1 MLKKAKIKRHRLNP
15 NGVWLKHACKD
26 TRLRFIVLMG
36 GASSGK
42 SYSVAQIFPILA
54 FLENT
59 NHLVMRKVGASI
71 DKTIYADFKASIHNS
86 VLRWKRNG
94 EVEIEQPL
102 SELCTFKQNCI
113 EFKCGARIDFSGLDD
128 PEKIK
133 GISQYKRV
141 FLDELSEYDESDF
154 KQIRLRLRGME
165 GQQIIS
171 AFNPISE
178 EHWIKKHWLDR
189 EQWND
194 VPMEIDGIPKELCAV
209 KSVRMNSEK
218 MILNPNTGE
227 YDRHAPDTIV
237 IQSTYLNNFWVVGS
251 PDGKYGYY
259 DQQAIATFENDRIN
273 DPDYYQVYAL
283 GEWGHIRTGAEFF
296 PSFSHGVVC
305 GRFKYNPELPIHI
318 SMDSNVLPYV
328 TATFFQKEYKPD
340 DVQQVTQIDEL
351 PIESPNNSARKAAK
365 VIAKRLKE
373 YGYSDKVYLHGD
385 ASGKA
390 ANTIDCENRSFFD
403 LVIDELERE
412 GFDVVD
418 NIGKRNPSV
427 ATTGEFIN
435 AVWDGRVPGVSIRI
449 DDDCTVSIDDYQAV
463 QKDENG
469 AIAKQK
475 VTNPVTKQK
484 YEAHGHCFV
493 GDTLVETDHGKV
505 PIKDVKIGDKV
516 LTRFGYST
524 VYNSLCTSRNTQYFH
539 VIVCGKTLK
548 CTYDHPIYTTRGF
561 LPAYQLKV
569 GDEVLILNNG
579 NLCIERLQR
588 TTVSSF
594 IAILTQNVR
603 AIGDTL
609 KAGLKLTANGKK
621 SHSTATFG
629 LSSVAKFPKVIMF
642 TTLMGMS
649 ITIQST
655 TLLCCLGLS
664 TLSIMVRTCL
674 KSKRNSTNSNSIQS
688 EIKRQHGMGQ
698 KKDLNGTRKTQRS
711 RWQNVN
717 IGRTIA
723 SAVAK
728 SFRAVR
734 YKVANSAGIIANQSG
749 EETKGLTMWSALAQ
763 FAALNLLSI
772 STLGKSVVAGHV
784 PASIAGRADVY
795 DISVEDAEFIADDVL
810 VHNCTDTLRY
820 IAHDL
825 LRQQYTDFSM
835 GRKRSLYSES
845 EFNMF
850 NPSTEYDYERTAVYV
865 IPSIGGLFVLARLA
879 RVGDR
884 WHLTDVCRR
893 GVKGNEEIERAVMSL
908 PADQYMVEC
917 PPAYFQMVRNLR
929 SSLGNVSVLR
939 MGADVRTRIMATSDW
954 VRSHVRI
961 NPDMLGE
968 AEYGQFINDVL
979 DYSDTSSDDTVGA
992 SAALSGLA
1000 RVIVRNGL

>member
-1 MLKKAKIKRHRLNP
+1 MKLERELFSP
-15 NGVWLKHACKD
+15 NAFWLWRYTLDKSV
-26 TRLRFIVLMG
+26 RFIVLYG
-36 GASSGK
+36 GSSSGK
-42 SYSVAQIFPILA
+42 SFSVAQFFAILA
-54 FLENT
+54 FYEGCNM
-59 NHLVMRKVGASI
+59 LVMRKVGASI
-71 DKTIYADFKASIHNS
+71 EKTIYADFKAAI
-86 VLRWKRNG
+86 NG
-94 EVEIEQPL
+94 IDGLAE
-102 SELCTFKQNCI
+102 CCRFKQNSI
-113 EFKCGARIDFSGLDD
+113 VFNDGGKIDFSGLDD

-141 FLDELSEYDESDF
+141 FLDELSEYDETDF
-154 KQIRLRLRGME
+154 KQIRLRLRGQE
-165 GQQIIS
+165 GQQIVA

-178 EHWIKKHWLDR
+178 EHWIKKKWFDR
-189 EQWND
+189 ETWQD
-194 VPMEIDGIPKELCAV
+194 IPMALTIGNETLPQELCAV

-305 GRFKYNPELPIHI
+305 GRFKNNPELPIHI

-390 ANTIDCENRSFFD
+390 ANTIDSENRSFFD

-412 GFDVVD
+412 GFVVVD

-449 DDDCTVSIDDYQAV
+449 DNDCTVSIDDYQAV

-484 YEAHGHCFV
+484 YEPHAH
-493 GDTLVETDHGKV
+493 
-505 PIKDVKIGDKV
+505 
-516 LTRFGYST
+516 
-524 VYNSLCTSRNTQYFH
+524 
-539 VIVCGKTLK
+539 
-548 CTYDHPIYTTRGF
+548 
-561 LPAYQLKV
+561 
-569 GDEVLILNNG
+569 
-579 NLCIERLQR
+579 
-588 TTVSSF
+588 
-594 IAILTQNVR
+594 
-603 AIGDTL
+603 
-609 KAGLKLTANGKK
+609 
-621 SHSTATFG
+621 
-629 LSSVAKFPKVIMF
+629 
-642 TTLMGMS
+642 
-649 ITIQST
+649 
-655 TLLCCLGLS
+655 
-664 TLSIMVRTCL
+664 
-674 KSKRNSTNSNSIQS
+674 
-688 EIKRQHGMGQ
+688 
-698 KKDLNGTRKTQRS
+698 
-711 RWQNVN
+711 
-717 IGRTIA
+717 
-723 SAVAK
+723 
-728 SFRAVR
+728 
-734 YKVANSAGIIANQSG
+734 
-749 EETKGLTMWSALAQ
+749 
-763 FAALNLLSI
+763 I
-772 STLGKSVVAGHV
+772 S
-784 PASIAGRADVY
+784 
-795 DISVEDAEFIADDVL
+795 
-810 VHNCTDTLRY
+810 DTLRY
-820 IAHDL
+820 VVYDL

-845 EFNMF
+845 EFKMF

-893 GVKGNEEIERAVMSL
+893 GVKGNEEIEQAVMSL

-992 SAALSGLA
+992 SAVLSGLA

>member
-1 MLKKAKIKRHRLNP
+1 MKLERELFSP
-15 NGVWLKHACKD
+15 NAFWLWRYTLDKSV
-26 TRLRFIVLMG
+26 RFIVLYG
-36 GASSGK
+36 GSSSGK
-42 SYSVAQIFPILA
+42 SFSVAQFFAILA
-54 FLENT
+54 FYEGCNM
-59 NHLVMRKVGASI
+59 LVMRKVGASI
-71 DKTIYADFKASIHNS
+71 EKTIYADFRAAI
-86 VLRWKRNG
+86 NG
-94 EVEIEQPL
+94 IDGLAE
-102 SELCTFKQNCI
+102 CCRFKQNSI
-113 EFKCGARIDFSGLDD
+113 VFNDGGKIDFSGLDD

-141 FLDELSEYDESDF
+141 FLDELSEYDETDF
-154 KQIRLRLRGME
+154 KQIRLRLRGQE
-165 GQQIIS
+165 GQQIVA

-178 EHWIKKHWLDR
+178 EHWIKKKWFDR
-189 EQWND
+189 ETWHD
-194 VPMEIDGIPKELCAV
+194 IPMALTIGNETLPQELCAV

-365 VIAKRLKE
+365 VIAKRMKE

-390 ANTIDCENRSFFD
+390 ANTIDEQNRSFFD
-403 LVIDELERE
+403 LVIDELEHE
-412 GFDVVD
+412 GFEVEDC
-418 NIGKRNPSV
+418 IGNKNPSV

-435 AVWDGRVPGVSIRI
+435 AVWDGRVPGVAIRI
-449 DDDCTVSIDDYQAV
+449 DNDCTTSIDDYQSV

-484 YEAHGHCFV
+484 YEAHGH
-493 GDTLVETDHGKV
+493 
-505 PIKDVKIGDKV
+505 
-516 LTRFGYST
+516 
-524 VYNSLCTSRNTQYFH
+524 
-539 VIVCGKTLK
+539 
-548 CTYDHPIYTTRGF
+548 
-561 LPAYQLKV
+561 
-569 GDEVLILNNG
+569 
-579 NLCIERLQR
+579 
-588 TTVSSF
+588 VS
-594 IAILTQNVR
+594 
-603 AIGDTL
+603 
-609 KAGLKLTANGKK
+609 
-621 SHSTATFG
+621 
-629 LSSVAKFPKVIMF
+629 
-642 TTLMGMS
+642 
-649 ITIQST
+649 
-655 TLLCCLGLS
+655 
-664 TLSIMVRTCL
+664 
-674 KSKRNSTNSNSIQS
+674 
-688 EIKRQHGMGQ
+688 
-698 KKDLNGTRKTQRS
+698 
-711 RWQNVN
+711 
-717 IGRTIA
+717 
-723 SAVAK
+723 
-728 SFRAVR
+728 
-734 YKVANSAGIIANQSG
+734 
-749 EETKGLTMWSALAQ
+749 
-763 FAALNLLSI
+763 
-772 STLGKSVVAGHV
+772 
-784 PASIAGRADVY
+784 
-795 DISVEDAEFIADDVL
+795 
-810 VHNCTDTLRY
+810 DTLRY

-835 GRKRSLYSES
+835 GRKRSLYSET

-865 IPSIGGLFVLARLA
+865 IPSIGGLFILARLA

>member
-1 MLKKAKIKRHRLNP
+1 MKLERELFSP
-15 NGVWLKHACKD
+15 NAFWLWRYTLDKSV
-26 TRLRFIVLMG
+26 RFIVLYG
-36 GASSGK
+36 GSSSGK
-42 SYSVAQIFPILA
+42 SFSVAQFFSILA
-54 FLENT
+54 FYEGCNM
-59 NHLVMRKVGASI
+59 LVMRKVGASI
-71 DKTIYADFKASIHNS
+71 EKTIYADFRAAI
-86 VLRWKRNG
+86 NG
-94 EVEIEQPL
+94 IDGLAE
-102 SELCTFKQNCI
+102 CCRFKQNSI
-113 EFKCGARIDFSGLDD
+113 VFNDGGKIDFSGLDD

-141 FLDELSEYDESDF
+141 FLDELSEYDETDF
-154 KQIRLRLRGME
+154 KQIRLRLRGQE
-165 GQQIIS
+165 GQQIVA

-178 EHWIKKHWLDR
+178 EHWIKKKWFDR
-189 EQWND
+189 ETWQD
-194 VPMEIDGIPKELCAV
+194 IPMALTIGNETLPQELCAV

-390 ANTIDCENRSFFD
+390 ANTIDEQNRSFFD
-403 LVIDELERE
+403 LVIDELEHE
-412 GFDVVD
+412 GFEVEDC
-418 NIGKRNPSV
+418 IGNKNPSV

-435 AVWDGRVPGVSIRI
+435 AVWDGRVPGVAIRI
-449 DDDCTVSIDDYQAV
+449 DNDCTTSIDDYQAV

-484 YEAHGHCFV
+484 YEAHGH
-493 GDTLVETDHGKV
+493 
-505 PIKDVKIGDKV
+505 
-516 LTRFGYST
+516 
-524 VYNSLCTSRNTQYFH
+524 
-539 VIVCGKTLK
+539 
-548 CTYDHPIYTTRGF
+548 
-561 LPAYQLKV
+561 
-569 GDEVLILNNG
+569 
-579 NLCIERLQR
+579 
-588 TTVSSF
+588 
-594 IAILTQNVR
+594 
-603 AIGDTL
+603 
-609 KAGLKLTANGKK
+609 
-621 SHSTATFG
+621 
-629 LSSVAKFPKVIMF
+629 VA
-642 TTLMGMS
+642 
-649 ITIQST
+649 
-655 TLLCCLGLS
+655 
-664 TLSIMVRTCL
+664 
-674 KSKRNSTNSNSIQS
+674 
-688 EIKRQHGMGQ
+688 
-698 KKDLNGTRKTQRS
+698 
-711 RWQNVN
+711 
-717 IGRTIA
+717 
-723 SAVAK
+723 
-728 SFRAVR
+728 
-734 YKVANSAGIIANQSG
+734 
-749 EETKGLTMWSALAQ
+749 
-763 FAALNLLSI
+763 
-772 STLGKSVVAGHV
+772 
-784 PASIAGRADVY
+784 
-795 DISVEDAEFIADDVL
+795 
-810 VHNCTDTLRY
+810 DTLRY
-820 IAHDL
+820 ICADL
-825 LRQQYTDFSM
+825 LRAQYTEFSM
-835 GRKRSLYSES
+835 GRKRSIYSEG
-845 EFNMF
+845 EFKFF

-865 IPSIGGLFVLARLA
+865 IPSICGLFILARLA

-979 DYSDTSSDDTVGA
+979 DYSDTSSDDTLGA

>member
-1 MLKKAKIKRHRLNP
+1 MKLERELFSP
-15 NGVWLKHACKD
+15 NAFWLWRYTLDKSV
-26 TRLRFIVLMG
+26 RFIVLYG
-36 GASSGK
+36 GSSSGK
-42 SYSVAQIFPILA
+42 SFSVAQFFSILA
-54 FLENT
+54 FYEGCNM
-59 NHLVMRKVGASI
+59 LVMRKVGASI
-71 DKTIYADFKASIHNS
+71 EKTIYADFRAAI
-86 VLRWKRNG
+86 NG
-94 EVEIEQPL
+94 IDGLAE
-102 SELCTFKQNCI
+102 CCRFKQNSI
-113 EFKCGARIDFSGLDD
+113 VFNDGGKIDFSGLDD

-141 FLDELSEYDESDF
+141 FLDELSEYDETDF
-154 KQIRLRLRGME
+154 KQIRLRLRGQE
-165 GQQIIS
+165 GQQIVA

-178 EHWIKKHWLDR
+178 EHWIKKKWFDR
-189 EQWND
+189 ETWQD
-194 VPMEIDGIPKELCAV
+194 IPMALTIGNETLPQELCAV

-390 ANTIDCENRSFFD
+390 ANTIDEQNRSFFD

-412 GFDVVD
+412 GFVVVD

-449 DDDCTVSIDDYQAV
+449 DNDCTVSIDDYQAV

-484 YEAHGHCFV
+484 YEAHGH
-493 GDTLVETDHGKV
+493 
-505 PIKDVKIGDKV
+505 
-516 LTRFGYST
+516 
-524 VYNSLCTSRNTQYFH
+524 
-539 VIVCGKTLK
+539 
-548 CTYDHPIYTTRGF
+548 
-561 LPAYQLKV
+561 
-569 GDEVLILNNG
+569 
-579 NLCIERLQR
+579 
-588 TTVSSF
+588 VS
-594 IAILTQNVR
+594 
-603 AIGDTL
+603 D
-609 KAGLKLTANGKK
+609 
-621 SHSTATFG
+621 
-629 LSSVAKFPKVIMF
+629 
-642 TTLMGMS
+642 
-649 ITIQST
+649 
-655 TLLCCLGLS
+655 C
-664 TLSIMVRTCL
+664 
-674 KSKRNSTNSNSIQS
+674 
-688 EIKRQHGMGQ
+688 
-698 KKDLNGTRKTQRS
+698 
-711 RWQNVN
+711 
-717 IGRTIA
+717 
-723 SAVAK
+723 
-728 SFRAVR
+728 
-734 YKVANSAGIIANQSG
+734 
-749 EETKGLTMWSALAQ
+749 
-763 FAALNLLSI
+763 
-772 STLGKSVVAGHV
+772 
-784 PASIAGRADVY
+784 
-795 DISVEDAEFIADDVL
+795 
-810 VHNCTDTLRY
+810 LRY

-865 IPSIGGLFVLARLA
+865 IPSIGGLFILARLA

-917 PPAYFQMVRNLR
+917 QPAYFQMVRNLR

-992 SAALSGLA
+992 SAVLSGLA

>member
-1 MLKKAKIKRHRLNP
+1 MKLERELFSP
-15 NGVWLKHACKD
+15 NAFWLWRYTLDKSV
-26 TRLRFIVLMG
+26 RFIVLYG
-36 GASSGK
+36 GSSSGK
-42 SYSVAQIFPILA
+42 SFSVAQFFSILA
-54 FLENT
+54 FYEGCNM
-59 NHLVMRKVGASI
+59 LVMRKVGASI
-71 DKTIYADFKASIHNS
+71 EKTIYADFRAAI
-86 VLRWKRNG
+86 NG
-94 EVEIEQPL
+94 IDGLAE
-102 SELCTFKQNCI
+102 CCRFKQNSI
-113 EFKCGARIDFSGLDD
+113 VFNDGGKIDFSGLDD

-141 FLDELSEYDESDF
+141 FLDELSEYDETDF
-154 KQIRLRLRGME
+154 KQIRLRLRGQE
-165 GQQIIS
+165 GQQIVA

-178 EHWIKKHWLDR
+178 EHWIKKKWFDR
-189 EQWND
+189 ETWHD
-194 VPMEIDGIPKELCAV
+194 IPMALTIGNETLPQELCAV

-390 ANTIDCENRSFFD
+390 ANTIDSENRSFFD
-403 LVIDELERE
+403 LVIDELEHE

-484 YEAHGHCFV
+484 YEAHGH
-493 GDTLVETDHGKV
+493 
-505 PIKDVKIGDKV
+505 
-516 LTRFGYST
+516 
-524 VYNSLCTSRNTQYFH
+524 
-539 VIVCGKTLK
+539 
-548 CTYDHPIYTTRGF
+548 
-561 LPAYQLKV
+561 
-569 GDEVLILNNG
+569 
-579 NLCIERLQR
+579 
-588 TTVSSF
+588 VS
-594 IAILTQNVR
+594 
-603 AIGDTL
+603 D
-609 KAGLKLTANGKK
+609 
-621 SHSTATFG
+621 
-629 LSSVAKFPKVIMF
+629 
-642 TTLMGMS
+642 
-649 ITIQST
+649 
-655 TLLCCLGLS
+655 C
-664 TLSIMVRTCL
+664 
-674 KSKRNSTNSNSIQS
+674 
-688 EIKRQHGMGQ
+688 
-698 KKDLNGTRKTQRS
+698 
-711 RWQNVN
+711 
-717 IGRTIA
+717 
-723 SAVAK
+723 
-728 SFRAVR
+728 
-734 YKVANSAGIIANQSG
+734 
-749 EETKGLTMWSALAQ
+749 
-763 FAALNLLSI
+763 
-772 STLGKSVVAGHV
+772 
-784 PASIAGRADVY
+784 
-795 DISVEDAEFIADDVL
+795 
-810 VHNCTDTLRY
+810 LRY

-865 IPSIGGLFVLARLA
+865 IPSIGGLFILARLA

-917 PPAYFQMVRNLR
+917 QPAYFQMVRNLR
-929 SSLGNVSVLR
+929 SSLGNVSVLT

>member
-1 MLKKAKIKRHRLNP
+1 MKLERELFSP
-15 NGVWLKHACKD
+15 NAFWLWRYTLDKSV
-26 TRLRFIVLMG
+26 RFIVLYG
-36 GASSGK
+36 GSSSGK
-42 SYSVAQIFPILA
+42 SFSVAQFFAILA
-54 FLENT
+54 FYEGCNM
-59 NHLVMRKVGASI
+59 LVMRKVGASI
-71 DKTIYADFKASIHNS
+71 EKTIYADFRAAI
-86 VLRWKRNG
+86 NG
-94 EVEIEQPL
+94 IDGLAE
-102 SELCTFKQNCI
+102 CCRFKQNSI
-113 EFKCGARIDFSGLDD
+113 VFNDGGKIDFSGLDD

-141 FLDELSEYDESDF
+141 FLDELSEYDETDF
-154 KQIRLRLRGME
+154 KQIRLRLRGQE
-165 GQQIIS
+165 GQQIVA

-178 EHWIKKHWLDR
+178 EHWIKKKWFDR
-189 EQWND
+189 ETWQD
-194 VPMEIDGIPKELCAV
+194 IPMALTIGNETLPQELCAV

-365 VIAKRLKE
+365 VIAGRLRE

-390 ANTIDCENRSFFD
+390 ANTIDEQNRSFFD
-403 LVIDELERE
+403 LVIDELEHE
-412 GFDVVD
+412 GFEVEDC
-418 NIGKRNPSV
+418 IGNKNPSV

-435 AVWDGRVPGVSIRI
+435 AVWDGRVPGVAIRI
-449 DDDCTVSIDDYQAV
+449 DNDCTTSIDDYQAV

-484 YEAHGHCFV
+484 YEAHGH
-493 GDTLVETDHGKV
+493 
-505 PIKDVKIGDKV
+505 
-516 LTRFGYST
+516 
-524 VYNSLCTSRNTQYFH
+524 
-539 VIVCGKTLK
+539 
-548 CTYDHPIYTTRGF
+548 
-561 LPAYQLKV
+561 
-569 GDEVLILNNG
+569 
-579 NLCIERLQR
+579 
-588 TTVSSF
+588 
-594 IAILTQNVR
+594 
-603 AIGDTL
+603 
-609 KAGLKLTANGKK
+609 
-621 SHSTATFG
+621 
-629 LSSVAKFPKVIMF
+629 VA
-642 TTLMGMS
+642 
-649 ITIQST
+649 
-655 TLLCCLGLS
+655 
-664 TLSIMVRTCL
+664 
-674 KSKRNSTNSNSIQS
+674 
-688 EIKRQHGMGQ
+688 
-698 KKDLNGTRKTQRS
+698 
-711 RWQNVN
+711 
-717 IGRTIA
+717 
-723 SAVAK
+723 
-728 SFRAVR
+728 
-734 YKVANSAGIIANQSG
+734 
-749 EETKGLTMWSALAQ
+749 
-763 FAALNLLSI
+763 
-772 STLGKSVVAGHV
+772 
-784 PASIAGRADVY
+784 
-795 DISVEDAEFIADDVL
+795 
-810 VHNCTDTLRY
+810 DTLRY
-820 IAHDL
+820 ICADL
-825 LRQQYTDFSM
+825 LRAQYTEFSM
-835 GRKRSLYSES
+835 GRKRSIYSEG
-845 EFNMF
+845 EFKFF

-865 IPSIGGLFVLARLA
+865 IPSIGGLFVIARLA

>member
-1 MLKKAKIKRHRLNP
+1 MKLERELFSP
-15 NGVWLKHACKD
+15 NAFWLWRYTLDKSV
-26 TRLRFIVLMG
+26 RFIVLYG
-36 GASSGK
+36 GSSSGK
-42 SYSVAQIFPILA
+42 SFSVAQFFAILA
-54 FLENT
+54 FYEGCNM
-59 NHLVMRKVGASI
+59 LVMRKVGASI
-71 DKTIYADFKASIHNS
+71 EKTIYADFKAAI
-86 VLRWKRNG
+86 NG
-94 EVEIEQPL
+94 IDGLAE
-102 SELCTFKQNCI
+102 CCRFKQNSI
-113 EFKCGARIDFSGLDD
+113 VFNDGGKIDFSGLDD

-141 FLDELSEYDESDF
+141 FLDELSEYDETDF
-154 KQIRLRLRGME
+154 KQIRLRLRGQE
-165 GQQIIS
+165 GQQIVA

-178 EHWIKKHWLDR
+178 EHWIKKKWFDR
-189 EQWND
+189 ETWQD
-194 VPMEIDGIPKELCAV
+194 IPMALTIGNETLPQELCAV

-412 GFDVVD
+412 GFVVVD

-484 YEAHGHCFV
+484 YEAHGH
-493 GDTLVETDHGKV
+493 
-505 PIKDVKIGDKV
+505 
-516 LTRFGYST
+516 
-524 VYNSLCTSRNTQYFH
+524 
-539 VIVCGKTLK
+539 
-548 CTYDHPIYTTRGF
+548 
-561 LPAYQLKV
+561 
-569 GDEVLILNNG
+569 
-579 NLCIERLQR
+579 
-588 TTVSSF
+588 VS
-594 IAILTQNVR
+594 
-603 AIGDTL
+603 D
-609 KAGLKLTANGKK
+609 
-621 SHSTATFG
+621 
-629 LSSVAKFPKVIMF
+629 
-642 TTLMGMS
+642 
-649 ITIQST
+649 
-655 TLLCCLGLS
+655 C
-664 TLSIMVRTCL
+664 
-674 KSKRNSTNSNSIQS
+674 
-688 EIKRQHGMGQ
+688 
-698 KKDLNGTRKTQRS
+698 
-711 RWQNVN
+711 
-717 IGRTIA
+717 
-723 SAVAK
+723 
-728 SFRAVR
+728 
-734 YKVANSAGIIANQSG
+734 
-749 EETKGLTMWSALAQ
+749 
-763 FAALNLLSI
+763 
-772 STLGKSVVAGHV
+772 
-784 PASIAGRADVY
+784 
-795 DISVEDAEFIADDVL
+795 
-810 VHNCTDTLRY
+810 LRY

-845 EFNMF
+845 EFKMF

-893 GVKGNEEIERAVMSL
+893 GVKGNEEIEQAVMSL

>member
-1 MLKKAKIKRHRLNP
+1 MKLERELFSP
-15 NGVWLKHACKD
+15 NAFWLWRYTLDKSV
-26 TRLRFIVLMG
+26 RFIVLYG
-36 GASSGK
+36 GSSSGK
-42 SYSVAQIFPILA
+42 SFSVAQFFAILA
-54 FLENT
+54 FYEGCNM
-59 NHLVMRKVGASI
+59 LVMRKVGASI
-71 DKTIYADFKASIHNS
+71 EKTIYADFRAAI
-86 VLRWKRNG
+86 NG
-94 EVEIEQPL
+94 IDGLAE
-102 SELCTFKQNCI
+102 CCRFKQNSI
-113 EFKCGARIDFSGLDD
+113 VFNDGGKIDFSGLDD

-141 FLDELSEYDESDF
+141 FLDELSEYDETDF
-154 KQIRLRLRGME
+154 KQIRLRLRGQE
-165 GQQIIS
+165 GQQIVA

-178 EHWIKKHWLDR
+178 EHWIKKKWFDR
-189 EQWND
+189 ETWHD
-194 VPMEIDGIPKELCAV
+194 IPMALTIGNETLPQELCAV

-412 GFDVVD
+412 GFVVVD

-449 DDDCTVSIDDYQAV
+449 DNDCTVSIDDYQAV

-484 YEAHGHCFV
+484 YEAHGH
-493 GDTLVETDHGKV
+493 
-505 PIKDVKIGDKV
+505 
-516 LTRFGYST
+516 
-524 VYNSLCTSRNTQYFH
+524 
-539 VIVCGKTLK
+539 
-548 CTYDHPIYTTRGF
+548 
-561 LPAYQLKV
+561 
-569 GDEVLILNNG
+569 
-579 NLCIERLQR
+579 
-588 TTVSSF
+588 VS
-594 IAILTQNVR
+594 
-603 AIGDTL
+603 D
-609 KAGLKLTANGKK
+609 
-621 SHSTATFG
+621 
-629 LSSVAKFPKVIMF
+629 
-642 TTLMGMS
+642 
-649 ITIQST
+649 
-655 TLLCCLGLS
+655 C
-664 TLSIMVRTCL
+664 
-674 KSKRNSTNSNSIQS
+674 
-688 EIKRQHGMGQ
+688 
-698 KKDLNGTRKTQRS
+698 
-711 RWQNVN
+711 
-717 IGRTIA
+717 
-723 SAVAK
+723 
-728 SFRAVR
+728 
-734 YKVANSAGIIANQSG
+734 
-749 EETKGLTMWSALAQ
+749 
-763 FAALNLLSI
+763 
-772 STLGKSVVAGHV
+772 
-784 PASIAGRADVY
+784 
-795 DISVEDAEFIADDVL
+795 
-810 VHNCTDTLRY
+810 LRY

-865 IPSIGGLFVLARLA
+865 IPSIGGLFILARLA

>member
-1 MLKKAKIKRHRLNP
+1 MKLERELFSP
-15 NGVWLKHACKD
+15 NAFWLWRYTLDKSV
-26 TRLRFIVLMG
+26 RFIVLYG
-36 GASSGK
+36 GSSSGK
-42 SYSVAQIFPILA
+42 SFSVAQFFAILA
-54 FLENT
+54 FYEGCNM
-59 NHLVMRKVGASI
+59 LVMRKVGASI
-71 DKTIYADFKASIHNS
+71 EKTIYADFRAAI
-86 VLRWKRNG
+86 NG
-94 EVEIEQPL
+94 IDGLAE
-102 SELCTFKQNCI
+102 CCRFKQNSI
-113 EFKCGARIDFSGLDD
+113 VFNDGGKIDFSGLDD

-141 FLDELSEYDESDF
+141 FLDELSEYDETDF
-154 KQIRLRLRGME
+154 KQIRLRLRGQE
-165 GQQIIS
+165 GQQIVA

-178 EHWIKKHWLDR
+178 EHWIKKKWFDR
-189 EQWND
+189 ETWQD
-194 VPMEIDGIPKELCAV
+194 IPMALTIGNETLPQELCAV

-365 VIAKRLKE
+365 VIAGRLRE

-390 ANTIDCENRSFFD
+390 ANTIDEQNRSFFD
-403 LVIDELERE
+403 LVIDELEHE
-412 GFDVVD
+412 GFEVEDC
-418 NIGKRNPSV
+418 IGNKNPSV

-435 AVWDGRVPGVSIRI
+435 AVWDGRVPGVAIRI
-449 DDDCTVSIDDYQAV
+449 DNDCTTSIDDYQAV

-484 YEAHGHCFV
+484 YEAHGH
-493 GDTLVETDHGKV
+493 
-505 PIKDVKIGDKV
+505 
-516 LTRFGYST
+516 
-524 VYNSLCTSRNTQYFH
+524 
-539 VIVCGKTLK
+539 
-548 CTYDHPIYTTRGF
+548 
-561 LPAYQLKV
+561 
-569 GDEVLILNNG
+569 
-579 NLCIERLQR
+579 
-588 TTVSSF
+588 
-594 IAILTQNVR
+594 
-603 AIGDTL
+603 
-609 KAGLKLTANGKK
+609 
-621 SHSTATFG
+621 
-629 LSSVAKFPKVIMF
+629 VA
-642 TTLMGMS
+642 
-649 ITIQST
+649 
-655 TLLCCLGLS
+655 
-664 TLSIMVRTCL
+664 
-674 KSKRNSTNSNSIQS
+674 
-688 EIKRQHGMGQ
+688 
-698 KKDLNGTRKTQRS
+698 
-711 RWQNVN
+711 
-717 IGRTIA
+717 
-723 SAVAK
+723 
-728 SFRAVR
+728 
-734 YKVANSAGIIANQSG
+734 
-749 EETKGLTMWSALAQ
+749 
-763 FAALNLLSI
+763 
-772 STLGKSVVAGHV
+772 
-784 PASIAGRADVY
+784 
-795 DISVEDAEFIADDVL
+795 
-810 VHNCTDTLRY
+810 DTLRY
-820 IAHDL
+820 ICADL
-825 LRQQYTDFSM
+825 LRAQYTEFSM
-835 GRKRSLYSES
+835 GRKRSIYSEG
-845 EFNMF
+845 EFKFF

-865 IPSIGGLFVLARLA
+865 IPSIGGLFVIARLA

-893 GVKGNEEIERAVMSL
+893 GVKGNEEIEQAVMSL

>member
-1 MLKKAKIKRHRLNP
+1 MKLERELFSP
-15 NGVWLKHACKD
+15 NAFWLWRYTLDKSV
-26 TRLRFIVLMG
+26 RFIVLYG
-36 GASSGK
+36 GSSSGK
-42 SYSVAQIFPILA
+42 SFSVAQFFAILA
-54 FLENT
+54 FYEGCNM
-59 NHLVMRKVGASI
+59 LVMRKVGASI
-71 DKTIYADFKASIHNS
+71 EKTIYADFRAAI
-86 VLRWKRNG
+86 NG
-94 EVEIEQPL
+94 IDGLAE
-102 SELCTFKQNCI
+102 CCRFKQNSI
-113 EFKCGARIDFSGLDD
+113 VFNDGGKIDFSGLDD

-141 FLDELSEYDESDF
+141 FLDELSEYDETDF
-154 KQIRLRLRGME
+154 KQIRLRLRGQE
-165 GQQIIS
+165 GQQIVA

-178 EHWIKKHWLDR
+178 EHWIKKKWFDR
-189 EQWND
+189 ETWHD
-194 VPMEIDGIPKELCAV
+194 IPMALTIGNETLPQELCAV

-365 VIAKRLKE
+365 VIAGRLRE
-373 YGYSDKVYLHGD
+373 YGYADKVYLHGD

-390 ANTIDCENRSFFD
+390 ANTIDEQNRSFFD
-403 LVIDELERE
+403 LVIDELEHE
-412 GFDVVD
+412 GFEVEDC
-418 NIGKRNPSV
+418 IGNKNPSV

-435 AVWDGRVPGVSIRI
+435 AVWDGRVPGVAIRI
-449 DDDCTVSIDDYQAV
+449 DNDCTTSIDDYKAV

-484 YEAHGHCFV
+484 YEAHGH
-493 GDTLVETDHGKV
+493 
-505 PIKDVKIGDKV
+505 
-516 LTRFGYST
+516 
-524 VYNSLCTSRNTQYFH
+524 
-539 VIVCGKTLK
+539 
-548 CTYDHPIYTTRGF
+548 
-561 LPAYQLKV
+561 
-569 GDEVLILNNG
+569 
-579 NLCIERLQR
+579 
-588 TTVSSF
+588 
-594 IAILTQNVR
+594 
-603 AIGDTL
+603 
-609 KAGLKLTANGKK
+609 
-621 SHSTATFG
+621 
-629 LSSVAKFPKVIMF
+629 VA
-642 TTLMGMS
+642 
-649 ITIQST
+649 
-655 TLLCCLGLS
+655 
-664 TLSIMVRTCL
+664 
-674 KSKRNSTNSNSIQS
+674 
-688 EIKRQHGMGQ
+688 
-698 KKDLNGTRKTQRS
+698 
-711 RWQNVN
+711 
-717 IGRTIA
+717 
-723 SAVAK
+723 
-728 SFRAVR
+728 
-734 YKVANSAGIIANQSG
+734 
-749 EETKGLTMWSALAQ
+749 
-763 FAALNLLSI
+763 
-772 STLGKSVVAGHV
+772 
-784 PASIAGRADVY
+784 
-795 DISVEDAEFIADDVL
+795 
-810 VHNCTDTLRY
+810 DTLRY
-820 IAHDL
+820 ICADL
-825 LRQQYTDFSM
+825 LRAQYTEFSM
-835 GRKRSLYSES
+835 GRKRSIYSEG
-845 EFNMF
+845 EFKFF

-865 IPSIGGLFVLARLA
+865 IPSICGMFILARLA

-954 VRSHVRI
+954 VLSHVRI

>member
-1 MLKKAKIKRHRLNP
+1 MKLERELFSP
-15 NGVWLKHACKD
+15 NAFWLWRYTLDKSV
-26 TRLRFIVLMG
+26 RFIVLYG
-36 GASSGK
+36 GSSSGK
-42 SYSVAQIFPILA
+42 SFSVAQFFAILA
-54 FLENT
+54 FYEGCNM
-59 NHLVMRKVGASI
+59 LVMRKVGASI
-71 DKTIYADFKASIHNS
+71 EKTIYADFRAAI
-86 VLRWKRNG
+86 NG
-94 EVEIEQPL
+94 IDGLAE
-102 SELCTFKQNCI
+102 CCRFKQNSI
-113 EFKCGARIDFSGLDD
+113 VFNDGGKIDFSGLDD

-141 FLDELSEYDESDF
+141 FLDELSEYDETDF
-154 KQIRLRLRGME
+154 KQIRLRLRGQE
-165 GQQIIS
+165 GQQIVA

-178 EHWIKKHWLDR
+178 EHWIKKKWFDR
-189 EQWND
+189 ETWHD
-194 VPMEIDGIPKELCAV
+194 IPMALTIGNETLPQELCAV

-328 TATFFQKEYKPD
+328 TVTFFQKEYKPD

-412 GFDVVD
+412 GFVVVD

-484 YEAHGHCFV
+484 YEAHGH
-493 GDTLVETDHGKV
+493 
-505 PIKDVKIGDKV
+505 
-516 LTRFGYST
+516 
-524 VYNSLCTSRNTQYFH
+524 
-539 VIVCGKTLK
+539 
-548 CTYDHPIYTTRGF
+548 
-561 LPAYQLKV
+561 
-569 GDEVLILNNG
+569 
-579 NLCIERLQR
+579 
-588 TTVSSF
+588 
-594 IAILTQNVR
+594 
-603 AIGDTL
+603 
-609 KAGLKLTANGKK
+609 
-621 SHSTATFG
+621 
-629 LSSVAKFPKVIMF
+629 VA
-642 TTLMGMS
+642 
-649 ITIQST
+649 
-655 TLLCCLGLS
+655 
-664 TLSIMVRTCL
+664 
-674 KSKRNSTNSNSIQS
+674 
-688 EIKRQHGMGQ
+688 
-698 KKDLNGTRKTQRS
+698 
-711 RWQNVN
+711 
-717 IGRTIA
+717 
-723 SAVAK
+723 
-728 SFRAVR
+728 
-734 YKVANSAGIIANQSG
+734 
-749 EETKGLTMWSALAQ
+749 
-763 FAALNLLSI
+763 
-772 STLGKSVVAGHV
+772 
-784 PASIAGRADVY
+784 
-795 DISVEDAEFIADDVL
+795 
-810 VHNCTDTLRY
+810 DTLRY

-850 NPSTEYDYERTAVYV
+850 NPSTEYDYERTVVYV

>member
-1 MLKKAKIKRHRLNP
+1 MKLERELFSP
-15 NGVWLKHACKD
+15 NAFWLWRYTLDKSV
-26 TRLRFIVLMG
+26 RFIVLYG
-36 GASSGK
+36 GSSSGK
-42 SYSVAQIFPILA
+42 SFSVAQFFAILA
-54 FLENT
+54 FYEGCNM
-59 NHLVMRKVGASI
+59 LVMRKVGASI
-71 DKTIYADFKASIHNS
+71 EKTIYADFRAAI
-86 VLRWKRNG
+86 NG
-94 EVEIEQPL
+94 IDGLAE
-102 SELCTFKQNCI
+102 CCRFKQNSI
-113 EFKCGARIDFSGLDD
+113 VFNDGGKIDFSGLDD

-141 FLDELSEYDESDF
+141 FLDELSEYDETDF
-154 KQIRLRLRGME
+154 KQIRLRLRGQE
-165 GQQIIS
+165 GQQIVA

-178 EHWIKKHWLDR
+178 EHWIKKKWFDR
-189 EQWND
+189 ETWHD
-194 VPMEIDGIPKELCAV
+194 IPMALTIGNETLPQELCAV

-390 ANTIDCENRSFFD
+390 ANTIDEQNRSFFD
-403 LVIDELERE
+403 LVIDELEHE
-412 GFDVVD
+412 GFEVEDC
-418 NIGKRNPSV
+418 IGNKNPSV

-435 AVWDGRVPGVSIRI
+435 AVWDGRVPGVAIRI
-449 DDDCTVSIDDYQAV
+449 DNDCTTSIDDYQAV

-469 AIAKQK
+469 AIAKKK

-484 YEAHGHCFV
+484 YEA
-493 GDTLVETDHGKV
+493 
-505 PIKDVKIGDKV
+505 
-516 LTRFGYST
+516 
-524 VYNSLCTSRNTQYFH
+524 Q
-539 VIVCGKTLK
+539 
-548 CTYDHPIYTTRGF
+548 
-561 LPAYQLKV
+561 
-569 GDEVLILNNG
+569 
-579 NLCIERLQR
+579 
-588 TTVSSF
+588 
-594 IAILTQNVR
+594 
-603 AIGDTL
+603 
-609 KAGLKLTANGKK
+609 
-621 SHSTATFG
+621 
-629 LSSVAKFPKVIMF
+629 
-642 TTLMGMS
+642 
-649 ITIQST
+649 
-655 TLLCCLGLS
+655 
-664 TLSIMVRTCL
+664 
-674 KSKRNSTNSNSIQS
+674 
-688 EIKRQHGMGQ
+688 
-698 KKDLNGTRKTQRS
+698 
-711 RWQNVN
+711 
-717 IGRTIA
+717 
-723 SAVAK
+723 
-728 SFRAVR
+728 
-734 YKVANSAGIIANQSG
+734 
-749 EETKGLTMWSALAQ
+749 
-763 FAALNLLSI
+763 
-772 STLGKSVVAGHV
+772 GHV
-784 PASIAGRADVY
+784 S
-795 DISVEDAEFIADDVL
+795 
-810 VHNCTDTLRY
+810 DTLRY

-845 EFNMF
+845 EFKMF

-865 IPSIGGLFVLARLA
+865 IPSIGGLFILARLA

-917 PPAYFQMVRNLR
+917 QPAYFQMVRNLR

>member
-1 MLKKAKIKRHRLNP
+1 MKLERELFSP
-15 NGVWLKHACKD
+15 NAFWLWRYTLDKSV
-26 TRLRFIVLMG
+26 RFIVLYG
-36 GASSGK
+36 GSSSGK
-42 SYSVAQIFPILA
+42 SFSVAQFFAILA
-54 FLENT
+54 FYEGCNM
-59 NHLVMRKVGASI
+59 LVMRKVGASI
-71 DKTIYADFKASIHNS
+71 EKTIYADFRAAI
-86 VLRWKRNG
+86 NG
-94 EVEIEQPL
+94 IDGLAE
-102 SELCTFKQNCI
+102 CCRFKQNSI
-113 EFKCGARIDFSGLDD
+113 VFNDGGKIDFSGLDD

-141 FLDELSEYDESDF
+141 FLDELSEYDETDF
-154 KQIRLRLRGME
+154 KQIRLRLRGQE
-165 GQQIIS
+165 GQQIVA

-178 EHWIKKHWLDR
+178 EHWIKKKWFDR
-189 EQWND
+189 ETWQD
-194 VPMEIDGIPKELCAV
+194 IPMALTIGNETLPQELCAV

-365 VIAKRLKE
+365 VIAGRLRE

-390 ANTIDCENRSFFD
+390 ANTIDEQNRSFFD
-403 LVIDELERE
+403 LVIDELEHE
-412 GFDVVD
+412 GFEVEDC
-418 NIGKRNPSV
+418 IGNKNPSV

-435 AVWDGRVPGVSIRI
+435 AVWDGRVPGVAIRI
-449 DDDCTVSIDDYQAV
+449 DNDCTTSIDDYQAV

-484 YEAHGHCFV
+484 YEAHGH
-493 GDTLVETDHGKV
+493 
-505 PIKDVKIGDKV
+505 
-516 LTRFGYST
+516 
-524 VYNSLCTSRNTQYFH
+524 
-539 VIVCGKTLK
+539 
-548 CTYDHPIYTTRGF
+548 
-561 LPAYQLKV
+561 
-569 GDEVLILNNG
+569 
-579 NLCIERLQR
+579 
-588 TTVSSF
+588 
-594 IAILTQNVR
+594 
-603 AIGDTL
+603 
-609 KAGLKLTANGKK
+609 
-621 SHSTATFG
+621 
-629 LSSVAKFPKVIMF
+629 VA
-642 TTLMGMS
+642 
-649 ITIQST
+649 
-655 TLLCCLGLS
+655 
-664 TLSIMVRTCL
+664 
-674 KSKRNSTNSNSIQS
+674 
-688 EIKRQHGMGQ
+688 
-698 KKDLNGTRKTQRS
+698 
-711 RWQNVN
+711 
-717 IGRTIA
+717 
-723 SAVAK
+723 
-728 SFRAVR
+728 
-734 YKVANSAGIIANQSG
+734 
-749 EETKGLTMWSALAQ
+749 
-763 FAALNLLSI
+763 
-772 STLGKSVVAGHV
+772 
-784 PASIAGRADVY
+784 
-795 DISVEDAEFIADDVL
+795 
-810 VHNCTDTLRY
+810 DTLRY
-820 IAHDL
+820 ICADL
-825 LRQQYTDFSM
+825 LRAQYTEFSM
-835 GRKRSLYSES
+835 GRKRSIYSDG
-845 EFNMF
+845 EFKFF
-850 NPSTEYDYERTAVYV
+850 NPSTEYDYERTEVYV
-865 IPSIGGLFVLARLA
+865 IPSIGGLFVIARLA

-917 PPAYFQMVRNLR
+917 QPAYFQMVRNLR

>member
-1 MLKKAKIKRHRLNP
+1 MKLERELFSP
-15 NGVWLKHACKD
+15 NAFWLWRYTLDKSV
-26 TRLRFIVLMG
+26 RFIVLYG
-36 GASSGK
+36 GSSSGK
-42 SYSVAQIFPILA
+42 SFSVAQFFSILA
-54 FLENT
+54 FYEGCNM
-59 NHLVMRKVGASI
+59 LVMRKVGASI
-71 DKTIYADFKASIHNS
+71 EKTIYADFRAAI
-86 VLRWKRNG
+86 NG
-94 EVEIEQPL
+94 IDGLAE
-102 SELCTFKQNCI
+102 CCRFKQNSI
-113 EFKCGARIDFSGLDD
+113 VFNDGGKIDFSGLDD

-141 FLDELSEYDESDF
+141 FLDELSEYDETDF
-154 KQIRLRLRGME
+154 KQIRLRLRGQE
-165 GQQIIS
+165 GQQIVA

-178 EHWIKKHWLDR
+178 EHWIKKKWFDR
-189 EQWND
+189 ETWHD
-194 VPMEIDGIPKELCAV
+194 IPMALTIGNETLPQELCAV

-412 GFDVVD
+412 GFVVVD

-449 DDDCTVSIDDYQAV
+449 DNDCTVSIDDYQAV

-484 YEAHGHCFV
+484 YEAHGH
-493 GDTLVETDHGKV
+493 
-505 PIKDVKIGDKV
+505 
-516 LTRFGYST
+516 
-524 VYNSLCTSRNTQYFH
+524 
-539 VIVCGKTLK
+539 
-548 CTYDHPIYTTRGF
+548 
-561 LPAYQLKV
+561 
-569 GDEVLILNNG
+569 
-579 NLCIERLQR
+579 
-588 TTVSSF
+588 
-594 IAILTQNVR
+594 
-603 AIGDTL
+603 
-609 KAGLKLTANGKK
+609 
-621 SHSTATFG
+621 
-629 LSSVAKFPKVIMF
+629 VA
-642 TTLMGMS
+642 
-649 ITIQST
+649 
-655 TLLCCLGLS
+655 
-664 TLSIMVRTCL
+664 
-674 KSKRNSTNSNSIQS
+674 
-688 EIKRQHGMGQ
+688 
-698 KKDLNGTRKTQRS
+698 
-711 RWQNVN
+711 
-717 IGRTIA
+717 
-723 SAVAK
+723 
-728 SFRAVR
+728 
-734 YKVANSAGIIANQSG
+734 
-749 EETKGLTMWSALAQ
+749 
-763 FAALNLLSI
+763 
-772 STLGKSVVAGHV
+772 
-784 PASIAGRADVY
+784 
-795 DISVEDAEFIADDVL
+795 
-810 VHNCTDTLRY
+810 DTLRY

-865 IPSIGGLFVLARLA
+865 IPSIGGLFILARLA

-961 NPDMLGE
+961 NPDMLGD

>member
-1 MLKKAKIKRHRLNP
+1 MKLERELFSP
-15 NGVWLKHACKD
+15 NAFWLWRYTLDKSV
-26 TRLRFIVLMG
+26 RFIVLYG
-36 GASSGK
+36 GSSSGK
-42 SYSVAQIFPILA
+42 SFSVAQFFAILA
-54 FLENT
+54 FYEGCNM
-59 NHLVMRKVGASI
+59 LVMRKVGASI
-71 DKTIYADFKASIHNS
+71 EKTIYADFKAAI
-86 VLRWKRNG
+86 NG
-94 EVEIEQPL
+94 IDGLAE
-102 SELCTFKQNCI
+102 CCRFKQNSI
-113 EFKCGARIDFSGLDD
+113 VFNDGGKIDFSGLDD

-141 FLDELSEYDESDF
+141 FLDELSEYDETDF
-154 KQIRLRLRGME
+154 KQIRLRLRGQE
-165 GQQIIS
+165 GQQIVA

-178 EHWIKKHWLDR
+178 EHWIKKKWFDR
-189 EQWND
+189 ETWQD
-194 VPMEIDGIPKELCAV
+194 IPMALTIGNETLPQELCAV

-390 ANTIDCENRSFFD
+390 ANTIDSENRSFFD

-412 GFDVVD
+412 GFVVVD

-449 DDDCTVSIDDYQAV
+449 DNDCTVSIDDYQAV

-484 YEAHGHCFV
+484 YEPHAH
-493 GDTLVETDHGKV
+493 
-505 PIKDVKIGDKV
+505 
-516 LTRFGYST
+516 
-524 VYNSLCTSRNTQYFH
+524 
-539 VIVCGKTLK
+539 
-548 CTYDHPIYTTRGF
+548 
-561 LPAYQLKV
+561 
-569 GDEVLILNNG
+569 
-579 NLCIERLQR
+579 
-588 TTVSSF
+588 
-594 IAILTQNVR
+594 
-603 AIGDTL
+603 
-609 KAGLKLTANGKK
+609 
-621 SHSTATFG
+621 
-629 LSSVAKFPKVIMF
+629 
-642 TTLMGMS
+642 
-649 ITIQST
+649 
-655 TLLCCLGLS
+655 
-664 TLSIMVRTCL
+664 
-674 KSKRNSTNSNSIQS
+674 
-688 EIKRQHGMGQ
+688 
-698 KKDLNGTRKTQRS
+698 
-711 RWQNVN
+711 
-717 IGRTIA
+717 
-723 SAVAK
+723 
-728 SFRAVR
+728 
-734 YKVANSAGIIANQSG
+734 
-749 EETKGLTMWSALAQ
+749 
-763 FAALNLLSI
+763 I
-772 STLGKSVVAGHV
+772 S
-784 PASIAGRADVY
+784 
-795 DISVEDAEFIADDVL
+795 
-810 VHNCTDTLRY
+810 DTLRY
-820 IAHDL
+820 VVYDL

-845 EFNMF
+845 EFKMF

-893 GVKGNEEIERAVMSL
+893 GVKGNEEIEQAVMSL

-992 SAALSGLA
+992 SAVLSGLA

>member
-1 MLKKAKIKRHRLNP
+1 MKLERELFSP
-15 NGVWLKHACKD
+15 NAFWLWRYTLDKSV
-26 TRLRFIVLMG
+26 RFIVLYG
-36 GASSGK
+36 GSSSGK
-42 SYSVAQIFPILA
+42 SFSVAQFFAILA
-54 FLENT
+54 FYEGCNM
-59 NHLVMRKVGASI
+59 LVMRKVGASI
-71 DKTIYADFKASIHNS
+71 EKTIYADFRAAI
-86 VLRWKRNG
+86 NG
-94 EVEIEQPL
+94 IDGLAE
-102 SELCTFKQNCI
+102 CCRFKQNSI
-113 EFKCGARIDFSGLDD
+113 VFNDGGKIDFSGLDD

-141 FLDELSEYDESDF
+141 FLDELSEYDETDF
-154 KQIRLRLRGME
+154 KQIRLRLRGQE
-165 GQQIIS
+165 GQQIVA

-178 EHWIKKHWLDR
+178 EHWIKKKWFDR
-189 EQWND
+189 ETWQD
-194 VPMEIDGIPKELCAV
+194 IPMALTIGNETLPQELCAV

-218 MILNPNTGE
+218 LILNPNTGE

-390 ANTIDCENRSFFD
+390 ANTIDEQNRSFFD
-403 LVIDELERE
+403 LVIDELEHE
-412 GFDVVD
+412 GFEVEDC
-418 NIGKRNPSV
+418 IGNKNPSV

-435 AVWDGRVPGVSIRI
+435 AVWDGRVPGVAIRI
-449 DDDCTVSIDDYQAV
+449 DNDCTTSIDDYQAV

-484 YEAHGHCFV
+484 YEAHGH
-493 GDTLVETDHGKV
+493 
-505 PIKDVKIGDKV
+505 
-516 LTRFGYST
+516 
-524 VYNSLCTSRNTQYFH
+524 
-539 VIVCGKTLK
+539 
-548 CTYDHPIYTTRGF
+548 
-561 LPAYQLKV
+561 
-569 GDEVLILNNG
+569 
-579 NLCIERLQR
+579 
-588 TTVSSF
+588 
-594 IAILTQNVR
+594 
-603 AIGDTL
+603 
-609 KAGLKLTANGKK
+609 
-621 SHSTATFG
+621 
-629 LSSVAKFPKVIMF
+629 VA
-642 TTLMGMS
+642 
-649 ITIQST
+649 
-655 TLLCCLGLS
+655 
-664 TLSIMVRTCL
+664 
-674 KSKRNSTNSNSIQS
+674 
-688 EIKRQHGMGQ
+688 
-698 KKDLNGTRKTQRS
+698 
-711 RWQNVN
+711 
-717 IGRTIA
+717 
-723 SAVAK
+723 
-728 SFRAVR
+728 
-734 YKVANSAGIIANQSG
+734 
-749 EETKGLTMWSALAQ
+749 
-763 FAALNLLSI
+763 
-772 STLGKSVVAGHV
+772 
-784 PASIAGRADVY
+784 
-795 DISVEDAEFIADDVL
+795 
-810 VHNCTDTLRY
+810 DTLRY

-917 PPAYFQMVRNLR
+917 QPAYFQMVRNLR

-979 DYSDTSSDDTVGA
+979 DYSDTSSDDTLGA

>member
-1 MLKKAKIKRHRLNP
+1 MKLERELFSP
-15 NGVWLKHACKD
+15 NAFWLWRYTLDKSV
-26 TRLRFIVLMG
+26 RFIVLYG
-36 GASSGK
+36 GSSSGK
-42 SYSVAQIFPILA
+42 SFSVAQFFAILA
-54 FLENT
+54 FYEGCNM
-59 NHLVMRKVGASI
+59 LVMRKVGASI
-71 DKTIYADFKASIHNS
+71 EKTIYADFRAAI
-86 VLRWKRNG
+86 NG
-94 EVEIEQPL
+94 IDGLAE
-102 SELCTFKQNCI
+102 CCRFKQNSI
-113 EFKCGARIDFSGLDD
+113 VFNDGGKIDFSGLDD

-141 FLDELSEYDESDF
+141 FLDELSEYDETDF
-154 KQIRLRLRGME
+154 KQIRLRLRGQE
-165 GQQIIS
+165 GQQIVA

-178 EHWIKKHWLDR
+178 EHWIKKKWFDR
-189 EQWND
+189 ETWHD
-194 VPMEIDGIPKELCAV
+194 IPMALTIGNETLPQELCAV

-390 ANTIDCENRSFFD
+390 ANTIDSENRSFFD

-412 GFDVVD
+412 GFVVVD

-484 YEAHGHCFV
+484 YEAHGH
-493 GDTLVETDHGKV
+493 
-505 PIKDVKIGDKV
+505 
-516 LTRFGYST
+516 
-524 VYNSLCTSRNTQYFH
+524 
-539 VIVCGKTLK
+539 
-548 CTYDHPIYTTRGF
+548 
-561 LPAYQLKV
+561 
-569 GDEVLILNNG
+569 
-579 NLCIERLQR
+579 
-588 TTVSSF
+588 VS
-594 IAILTQNVR
+594 
-603 AIGDTL
+603 D
-609 KAGLKLTANGKK
+609 
-621 SHSTATFG
+621 
-629 LSSVAKFPKVIMF
+629 
-642 TTLMGMS
+642 
-649 ITIQST
+649 
-655 TLLCCLGLS
+655 C
-664 TLSIMVRTCL
+664 
-674 KSKRNSTNSNSIQS
+674 
-688 EIKRQHGMGQ
+688 
-698 KKDLNGTRKTQRS
+698 
-711 RWQNVN
+711 
-717 IGRTIA
+717 
-723 SAVAK
+723 
-728 SFRAVR
+728 
-734 YKVANSAGIIANQSG
+734 
-749 EETKGLTMWSALAQ
+749 
-763 FAALNLLSI
+763 
-772 STLGKSVVAGHV
+772 
-784 PASIAGRADVY
+784 
-795 DISVEDAEFIADDVL
+795 
-810 VHNCTDTLRY
+810 LRY

-865 IPSIGGLFVLARLA
+865 IPSIGGLFILARLA

-908 PADQYMVEC
+908 LADQYMVEC